1 MLWQEAKTLVKETL
15 VDQSN
20 METISSAPPHGVMD
34 AQSETDPEFTLMS
47 HIIAAGFFPNNQIK
61 SSSKILYKNIGVTT
75 LDCIIWSLVD
85 IREVS

>member
-1 MLWQEAKTLVKETL
+1 MLWQEAKTLAKETL

-47 HIIAAGFFPNNQIK
+47 HIIAAGFFLNK
-61 SSSKILYKNIGVTT
+61 KSKILCQNINKYCG
-75 LDCIIWSLVD
+75 SLQANGPLRSSFD
-85 IREVS
+85 SN